1 MHTIIAS
8 STPNCRTW
16 TPKCGVH
23 VPAELIP
30 EAMEFEQNWLK
41 FGIVKSALYDAR
53 MASYEAE
60 WGGAV
65 NSLPI
70 IDSSAMSTSCFPHVD
85 NAVFRAVS
93 TMEDMSHL
101 SAASY
106 DNVTYI
112 SPVDNQPLSSSLDD
126 EDDDLVLTPPMI
138 STAFSSHFAIANT
151 GLSSAMGILCVSPN
165 GGRPKAKAKSSKRL
179 PVASGRTTR
188 SSHDTPTP
196 LAKKK
201 SSAPSKRKA
210 VDELRRPVQMDMR
223 WTPIHYAVMGKRKHI
238 VALLLKYA
246 PTPYVTVN
254 RRDAAGEGYPSIV
267 RLLLDN
273 GADIDDRDNEA
284 ALTDQVRAAE
294 TLLEYRCNTEI
305 KTKSSSETALELAER
320 VHSHLV
326 SIALFEYHAKKLPGE
341 VVEVVD
347 EGHRALSMP
356 VSPSKAARRQPPTDK
371 ADDITYLKLA
381 YAEGWVPLETSSD
394 GTMNMELLPET
405 DWTEERPPANSFFLF
420 RALVP
425 LQLKSGPDAFAP
437 KLLPVETKEPCDVVE
452 VSRIVTFP
460 RSSTSFVEVHPMG
473 WLSIQLPSGR
483 KLLERTTSFTPSST
497 PSHPLVEPSSTVAVI
512 AGKSGVLERGHFFYC
527 VHIAV
532 GIREFPDIM
541 SPRVG
546 KGFHI
551 NTIVEGSQR
560 FTPQSSPI
568 TLPES
573 DVVYAAVKDK
583 GWVALDRPSASKV
596 TVERI
601 SVVDILAVETT
612 AQNELFADRNTLSS
626 SSLGVD
632 SIPLV
637 RHGYVAT
644 ETAAIPVVLEE
655 IKHPANAILLTF
667 PWKQLWWHVSFPDK
681 SVVVVELQHGLHGG
695 FRAVFCNGNV
705 MAQSRLLWDSGDTI
719 EVAAAG
725 HTFQVSIV
733 LEGGVAFFSSA
744 VQYYT
749 YSLVVD
755 GHPIRMST
763 YKDN

>member
-85 NAVFRAVS
+85 NAVVRAVS

-151 GLSSAMGILCVSPN
+151 GLSSAMGILC
-165 GGRPKAKAKSSKRL
+165 PKLFFQLSRAQQRKLGKAA
-179 PVASGRTTR
+179 PVLRQLEGDTLSDKLVTYRKTIRFHVKA
-188 SSHDTPTP
+188 SHDD
-196 LAKKK
+196 
-201 SSAPSKRKA
+201 A
-210 VDELRRPVQMDMR
+210 VQMVQDVHRGLQDPNARDVCPPVQMDMR

-320 VHSHLV
+320 IHSHLV

-405 DWTEERPPANSFFLF
+405 DWTEERPPPNSFFLF

-497 PSHPLVEPSSTVAVI
+497 PCHPLVEPSSTVAVI

-568 TLPES
+568 T
-573 DVVYAAVKDK
+573 YVKLQHER
-583 GWVALDRPSASKV
+583 GWVFESTMDGQVYSGPTFESPVIGTRANLVECRERLQIQVPTGASCSNTWVFLKLRHAPGWVSETSRDGLDKL
-596 TVERI
+596 
-601 SVVDILAVETT
+601 VDPIE
-612 AQNELFADRNTLSS
+612 
-626 SSLGVD
+626 G
-632 SIPLV
+632 
-637 RHGYVAT
+637 
-644 ETAAIPVVLEE
+644 
-655 IKHPANAILLTF
+655 
-667 PWKQLWWHVSFPDK
+667 
-681 SVVVVELQHGLHGG
+681 GG
-695 FRAVFCNGNV
+695 F
-705 MAQSRLLWDSGDTI
+705 
-719 EVAAAG
+719 
-725 HTFQVSIV
+725 
-733 LEGGVAFFSSA
+733 
-744 VQYYT
+744 
-749 YSLVVD
+749 
-755 GHPIRMST
+755 
-763 YKDN
+763 

>member
-320 VHSHLV
+320 IHSHLV

-394 GTMNMELLPET
+394 GTMNMELLPES

-483 KLLERTTSFTPSST
+483 KLLERTTSFTPSPT

-568 TLPES
+568 TYVKLQHERGWVFESTMDGQVYSGPTFESPVIGTRANLVECRERLQIQVPTGASCSNTWVFLKLRHAPGWVSETSRDGLDKLVDPIEGDATTVEKPKFYKVKLTVPVLAAPDVFCGALQFSLPES

-601 SVVDILAVETT
+601 SGSTML
-612 AQNELFADRNTLSS
+612 QNTRSQRM
-626 SSLGVD
+626 V
-632 SIPLV
+632 
-637 RHGYVAT
+637 
-644 ETAAIPVVLEE
+644 
-655 IKHPANAILLTF
+655 
-667 PWKQLWWHVSFPDK
+667 QL
-681 SVVVVELQHGLHGG
+681 
-695 FRAVFCNGNV
+695 
-705 MAQSRLLWDSGDTI
+705 
-719 EVAAAG
+719 
-725 HTFQVSIV
+725 
-733 LEGGVAFFSSA
+733 
-744 VQYYT
+744 
-749 YSLVVD
+749 
-755 GHPIRMST
+755 
-763 YKDN
+763 

>member
-85 NAVFRAVS
+85 NAVVRAVS

-151 GLSSAMGILCVSPN
+151 GLSSAMGILC
-165 GGRPKAKAKSSKRL
+165 PKLFFQLSRAQQRKLGKAA
-179 PVASGRTTR
+179 PVLRQLEGDTLSDKLVTYRKTIRFHVKA
-188 SSHDTPTP
+188 SHDD
-196 LAKKK
+196 
-201 SSAPSKRKA
+201 A
-210 VDELRRPVQMDMR
+210 VQMVQDVHRGLQDPNARDVCPPAQMDMR

-320 VHSHLV
+320 IHSHLV
-326 SIALFEYHAKKLPGE
+326 RKFYIVRTEVRIASVPKPGQWIDHAKKLPGE

-425 LQLKSGPDAFAP
+425 LQLKSG
-437 KLLPVETKEPCDVVE
+437 E
-452 VSRIVTFP
+452 
-460 RSSTSFVEVHPMG
+460 
-473 WLSIQLPSGR
+473 
-483 KLLERTTSFTPSST
+483 
-497 PSHPLVEPSSTVAVI
+497 STVRCLCHTKVCIRSRCFCAQ
-512 AGKSGVLERGHFFYC
+512 AATRVLERGHFFYC

-568 TLPES
+568 T
-573 DVVYAAVKDK
+573 YVKLQHER
-583 GWVALDRPSASKV
+583 GWVFESTMDG
-596 TVERI
+596 
-601 SVVDILAVETT
+601 
-612 AQNELFADRNTLSS
+612 Q
-626 SSLGVD
+626 
-632 SIPLV
+632 
-637 RHGYVAT
+637 
-644 ETAAIPVVLEE
+644 VVLAPLRSQ
-655 IKHPANAILLTF
+655 IQRDISRAFYRVLHTSINVQAACYLKMGM
-667 PWKQLWWHVSFPDK
+667 
-681 SVVVVELQHGLHGG
+681 GLY
-695 FRAVFCNGNV
+695 V
-705 MAQSRLLWDSGDTI
+705 
-719 EVAAAG
+719 
-725 HTFQVSIV
+725 
-733 LEGGVAFFSSA
+733 
-744 VQYYT
+744 
-749 YSLVVD
+749 
-755 GHPIRMST
+755 
-763 YKDN
+763 